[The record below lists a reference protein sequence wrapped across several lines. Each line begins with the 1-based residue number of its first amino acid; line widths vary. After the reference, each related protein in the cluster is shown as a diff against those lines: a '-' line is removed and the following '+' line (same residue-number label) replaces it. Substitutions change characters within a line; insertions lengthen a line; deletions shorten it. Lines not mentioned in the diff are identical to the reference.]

1 MRLWTQLKYGIR
13 GLLRQ
18 DAATAQ
24 LDEEAEH
31 YLYELTSALEAKGL
45 SPDEAKRAARMQMG
59 SLIAIRE
66 QVRES
71 HWESAV
77 SGFTIDCRQ
86 ALRRLFRSPG
96 FTVAAISMLA
106 LGIGGASALFTVIDS
121 VLLRPLPYPEPDR
134 VIALTH
140 TAPGI
145 NLETLRMSLSFY
157 FTYRE
162 EGRVFEKLAL
172 WNGNR
177 ATVTGV
183 ADAEEVPALFVTH
196 EFLQTLR
203 IRPAIGRDFTVADGA
218 ADAERTVLL
227 SDGYW
232 KQRFGP
238 SPSVLGR
245 RFMVNGNPH
254 EVIGVLPP
262 GFSFLDEKIS
272 LVIPMRPRRN
282 DVSLIG
288 FGDAGIAR
296 LKPGVTLSQANSD
309 MARCIRL
316 APSKFPL
323 NRGFAASAFTAARI
337 APKARYLKDEL
348 IGDVGKTLLVLMGA
362 ALVLMLIALANVA
375 NLLLVRADGR
385 QRELAVRAAL
395 GAGWGRLARELL
407 LESSLLGLIGG
418 GLGVA
423 LCAVTLP
430 LLKSSGPVHVPRL
443 SEISMSAGTLG
454 WILAVSCAA
463 SVVMGFVPVWKYA
476 RPRAAQAT
484 GRWTT
489 EPRERRLAHDWL
501 VVSQIALA
509 MVLLVGAGLML
520 QTVEALRNVDPG
532 FSQAERVQAVRI
544 SVPMAHAPDQLRVM
558 QLYEAVRGKFETIGG
573 VDSVSITTAVP
584 LEGGA
589 SNPIFVEGH
598 DYSPG
603 KVPPVRRWRNVSPG
617 FADSIGSRLIAGRDF
632 RWEELRKAPPY
643 VMVSENLAR
652 EVWGGPREALGKR
665 VRQSLSHE
673 WSEVIG
679 VTADLRDDGLRNDAP
694 KGVYWPLVMRN
705 GDRVELPRNVDF
717 LVRSPRAGSEAFVQ
731 ELRAALREID
741 PNVPLANIRTLE
753 SIYRKAL
760 AMPAFATVLLA
771 IASAVALLLAL
782 VGVYGVIA
790 YSVSKR
796 VREIGIRLALG
807 CRPKDV
813 VGAFL
818 RKGVVLSLM
827 GACVGLAGAAAAT
840 RLIQSLLYEVG
851 AADPPTYFLALSG
864 LVGAAAL
871 ASWLPARRAAM
882 VNPIESL
889 RNE

>member
-1 MRLWTQLKYGIR
+1 
-13 GLLRQ
+13 
-18 DAATAQ
+18 
-24 LDEEAEH
+24 
-31 YLYELTSALEAKGL
+31 
-45 SPDEAKRAARMQMG
+45 MG

-66 QVRES
+66 QVQES
-71 HWESAV
+71 HWENAV
-77 SGFTIDCRQ
+77 SGFASDCRQ

-96 FTVAAISMLA
+96 FTAAAVTMLA
-106 LGIGGASALFTVIDS
+106 LGIGGASALFTAIDS
-121 VLLRPLPYPEPDR
+121 MLLRPLPYPEPDR

-162 EGRVFEKLAL
+162 EGRVFENLAL

-183 ADAEEVPALFVTH
+183 ADAEEVPTLFVTH
-196 EFLQTLR
+196 DFLQTLR
-203 IRPAIGRDFTVADGA
+203 VRPAIGRDFAALDGD
-218 ADAERTVLL
+218 ADAQRTVLL

-232 KQRFGP
+232 KQKFGA
-238 SPSVLGR
+238 SHSVLGR
-245 RFMVNGNPH
+245 RLMVNGNSH

-262 GFSFLDEKIS
+262 GFEFLDEKIS

-282 DVSLIG
+282 GVRLIG

-309 MARCIRL
+309 MARCIQL

-337 APKARYLKDEL
+337 APKARHLKDEL
-348 IGDVGKTLLVLMGA
+348 LGDVGKTLFVLMGA
-362 ALVLMLIALANVA
+362 ALVLMLIACANVA

-430 LLKSSGPVHVPRL
+430 LLKSSGLVNLPRM

-454 WILAVSCAA
+454 LILAASCAA
-463 SVVMGFVPVWKYA
+463 SVVMGLIPVWRYA
-476 RPRAAQAT
+476 RPRAEQAT

-489 EPRERRLAHDWL
+489 EPRERRLAHDGL
-501 VVSQIALA
+501 VVTQIALA
-509 MVLLVGAGLML
+509 MVLLIGAGLML
-520 QTVEALRNVDPG
+520 RTVEALRNVDPG
-532 FSQAERVQAVRI
+532 FSHAETVQAVRI
-544 SVPMAHAPDQLRVM
+544 SVPAAHVAEQLRVM
-558 QLYEAVRGKFETIGG
+558 QLYEAVRGKFETIEG

-584 LEGGA
+584 MEGGA

-617 FADSIGSRLIAGRDF
+617 FPGSIGSRLIAGRDF
-632 RWEELRKAPPY
+632 RWEELRNGLPC
-643 VMVSENLAR
+643 VLVSENLAR
-652 EVWGGPREALGKR
+652 EVWGSPHEAVGKR
-665 VRQSLSHE
+665 VRQSLTHE

-679 VTADLRDDGLRNDAP
+679 VIADLRDDGLRNEAP
-694 KGVYWPLVMRN
+694 KGVYWPLVMRS

-717 LVRSPRAGSEAFVQ
+717 LVRSQRSGSEAFVQ

-753 SIYRKAL
+753 SIYRKSL
-760 AMPAFATVLLA
+760 AMAVFAMALLA
-771 IASAVALLLAL
+771 IASTVALLLAL
-782 VGVYGVIA
+782 VGIYGVIA
-790 YSVSKR
+790 YSVSKQ

-807 CRPKDV
+807 CRPQDV
-813 VGAFL
+813 VRVFL
-818 RKGVVLSLM
+818 RKGVVLSLI

-851 AADPPTYFLALSG
+851 AADPATYVLALSG

-889 RNE
+889 RGD